1 MQNET
6 VLPRLINRKQ
16 VEEITSL
23 SRSSIYL
30 LMSENRFPK
39 PIQIGNK
46 RVAWVSQE
54 INEWVDD
61 RIENARVRR

>member
-16 VEEITSL
+16 VEQITSL

-30 LMSENRFPK
+30 LMSQDRFPK
-39 PIQIGNK
+39 PIQIGDQ
-46 RVAWVSQE
+46 RVAWVANE
-54 INEWVDD
+54 INEWVND
-61 RIENARVRR
+61 RIQNARVR

>member
-30 LMSENRFPK
+30 LMSEDRFPK

>member
-16 VEEITSL
+16 VEQITSL

-30 LMSENRFPK
+30 LMSQDRFPK
-39 PIQIGNK
+39 PIQIGDQ
-46 RVAWVSQE
+46 RVAWVAIE
-54 INEWVDD
+54 INEWVND
-61 RIENARVRR
+61 RIQNARVR

>member
-30 LMSENRFPK
+30 LMSQDRFPK
-39 PIQIGNK
+39 AVQIADK
-46 RVAWVSQE
+46 RVAWIEKE
-54 INEWVDD
+54 INDWVND
-61 RIENARVRR
+61 RIQNARAR

>member
-16 VEEITSL
+16 VEQITSL

-30 LMSENRFPK
+30 LMSQDRFPK
-39 PIQIGNK
+39 PIQIGDQ
-46 RVAWVSQE
+46 RVAWVANE
-54 INEWVDD
+54 IDEWVND
-61 RIENARVRR
+61 RIQNARVR

>member
-1 MQNET
+1 MQNQT
-6 VLPRLINRKQ
+6 VLPRLISRKQ
-16 VEEITSL
+16 VEQITSL
-23 SRSSIYL
+23 SCSSIYL

-61 RIENARVRR
+61 RIQNARVKR

>member
-6 VLPRLINRKQ
+6 ALPRLINRKQ

-30 LMSENRFPK
+30 LMSEDRFPK